1 MPITLKIGDKIKV
14 KDQNIMG
21 KIVRFDFGNKIVI
34 LDDDYKMWA
43 KNRDDG
49 TLIYRK
55 SEVKKIV

>member
-34 LDDDYKMWA
+34 LDDDYKMWT

-55 SEVKKIV
+55 SEVRKI

>member
-1 MPITLKIGDKIKV
+1 LPITLKIGDKIKV

-55 SEVKKIV
+55 SEVKKI

>member
-1 MPITLKIGDKIKV
+1 LPITLKIGDKIKV

>member
-55 SEVKKIV
+55 SEVKKI

>member
-1 MPITLKIGDKIKV
+1 MSITLKIGDKIKV

-55 SEVKKIV
+55 SEVKKI

>member
-55 SEVKKIV
+55 SEVKKIW

>member
-1 MPITLKIGDKIKV
+1 MSITLKIGDKIKV

-34 LDDDYKMWA
+34 LDDAYKMWT

-55 SEVKKIV
+55 SEVKKI

>member
-43 KNRDDG
+43 KNSDDG